1 MHYKQRTL
9 FDIMEE
15 QAVNKENNAV
25 TTTSS
30 AVTFNDI
37 NLFNATELAQAE
49 SFLKRMIS
57 TDKGGIKNVNEGLAI
72 LMRAKDLNLPFST
85 CIEHI
90 HVINGKT
97 GLDVHIIRSLL
108 SRAGVT
114 WECTKDYAPQYQYT
128 DGNTIYL
135 ETQLPEYCVKC
146 KSIEEAETKSVN
158 GLVGVYPL
166 AYYQGLD
173 GNIFNEFQINDK
185 CVKCINKIQAMN
197 VAKEGKYSILRIPAI
212 PIDYVTEYKFTR
224 YKQILG
230 EKVVTTAIGRYSYK
244 DAESAELLNKDN
256 YKKHPRVMV
265 GIRAFTLGAREIAD
279 DIIMGCMETTELKII
294 TDTPITDNDFAE
306 AEVIN

>member
-1 MHYKQRTL
+1 MHHKQRTL

-15 QAVNKENNAV
+15 QTVNKENNAV

-197 VAKEGKYSILRIPAI
+197 VAKEGKYPILRIPAI

-294 TDTPITDNDFAE
+294 TDTPITDNDFVE

>member
-1 MHYKQRTL
+1 
-9 FDIMEE
+9 MEE
-15 QAVNKENNAV
+15 KTVNKETNAV

-114 WECTKDYAPQYQYT
+114 WECTKDYAPQYNYT

-146 KSIEEAETKSVN
+146 KSIEEAEAKSVN

-173 GNIFNEFQINDK
+173 GNIFNEFQVNDK
-185 CVKCINKIQAMN
+185 CVKCINKIQAMK
-197 VAKEGKYSILRIPAI
+197 VAKENKYPILRIPAI

-224 YKQILG
+224 RKLIYG
-230 EKVVTTAIGRYSYK
+230 EVVTTTAIGKYSYK

-256 YKKHPRVMV
+256 YKKHPRIMV

-294 TDTPITDNDFAE
+294 TDTPITDNDYVE